1 MALADSLT
9 VMSEGYFLQ
18 IGDPKNLYRRPVNQR
33 AAEFL
38 GRTNWIVGTIEGS
51 DRVRMGLGA
60 LTIPSCERF
69 AAGDAVSLG
78 IRPKWVDFKAG
89 MNDAGVVAGQVV
101 CRAFLGESVVY
112 QVSVRSNTL
121 IR

>member
-1 MALADSLT
+1 MTLADSLA
-9 VMSEGYFLQ
+9 VMSEGHFLQ

-33 AAEFL
+33 GANFL
-38 GRTNWIVGTIEGS
+38 GRSNWIVGTIEGS
-51 DRVRMGLGA
+51 DRVRMALCA

-78 IRPKWVDFKAG
+78 IRPKWVDLKAG

-101 CRAFLGESVVY
+101 CCTFLGESVVY
-112 QVSVRSNTL
+112 QVSVGSSTL